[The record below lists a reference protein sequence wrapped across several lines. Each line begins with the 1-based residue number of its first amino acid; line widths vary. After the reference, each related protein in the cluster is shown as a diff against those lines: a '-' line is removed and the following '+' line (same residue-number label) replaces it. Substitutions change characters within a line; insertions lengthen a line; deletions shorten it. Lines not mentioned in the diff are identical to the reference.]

1 MPSKSEAHPT
11 CGVLDVG
18 GTVFE
23 ARSSEAQLRTDL
35 QNGKC
40 SLRAD
45 SEALLVEMEGSQAPP
60 RGQSSL
66 PCITSEATETG
77 S

>member
-11 CGVLDVG
+11 CGVLDVV

-23 ARSSEAQLRTDL
+23 ARSSEAQR
-35 QNGKC
+35 KC